1 LIQSGHLDCSPGR
14 HRFRI
19 CAVAFT
25 PDGRWGLVG
34 GRDPALGTRT
44 AQAWKFITGKPVT
57 PPLGA
62 CHAQLEKAVE
72 VLKGEIKRNG
82 HWLMPPG
89 GRRT

>member
-1 LIQSGHLDCSPGR
+1 MVCSPGR

-34 GRDPALGTRT
+34 GRAHALGTRT
-44 AQAWKFITGKPVT
+44 AQAWKVITGKPVT

-72 VLKGEIKRNG
+72 VLNGEIKRNG
-82 HWLMPPG
+82 HWLMPLG
-89 GRRT
+89 GRRTCK